1 MKKHLITLGLA
12 TSLALFGTVGGL
24 GLTGCSYLPG
34 HSGENA
40 ADRKVAS
47 EVKTALKR
55 DPIYKFDNIQVSAAN
70 GTVQLSGFTPSEKA
84 KQRAAELAKNVQGV
98 RDVINNIV
106 VQS

>member
-1 MKKHLITLGLA
+1 MKRHLITLSLA
-12 TSLALFGTVGGL
+12 TSLALFGAVGGL

-34 HSGENA
+34 HSNENA
-40 ADRKVAS
+40 SDRKLAS

-55 DPIYKFDNIQVSAAN
+55 DPIFKYDQVQVSAAN
-70 GTVQLSGFTPSEKA
+70 GTVQLSGFTQNEKA
-84 KQRAAELAKNVQGV
+84 KQRAAELAKNINGV